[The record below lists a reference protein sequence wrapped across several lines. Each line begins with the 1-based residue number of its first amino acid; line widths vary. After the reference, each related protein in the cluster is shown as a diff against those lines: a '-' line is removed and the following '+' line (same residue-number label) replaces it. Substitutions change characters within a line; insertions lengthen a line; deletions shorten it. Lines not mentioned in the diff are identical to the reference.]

1 MVRTQSEIHTCTSKI
16 SRLTCHV
23 PWDIHLDPRYRSHFV
38 YALEFFA
45 AHEPEVLFFLR
56 SSLTK
61 MVHAPRTTRYLDS
74 LSRRR
79 ILRRA
84 IHARPGRAP
93 NDERGLRLFA
103 RR

>member
-1 MVRTQSEIHTCTSKI
+1 MFHGTFI
-16 SRLTCHV
+16 LTRGTGR
-23 PWDIHLDPRYRSHFV
+23 IFV

-61 MVHAPRTTRYLDS
+61 MVHALRTTRYLDS